1 MPRLRCSQPP
11 DRPQRLDRV
20 PRPRRSYGKTTL
32 SLSSHIQKLTPLS
45 QCGSFGFELKP
56 SDLTPEE
63 AAAIP
68 GILAAWKE
76 INPIVITG
84 SFYRLRLPDDSN
96 WPAVQFVSKEE
107 DKSFVLAFQQHA
119 SIKPAP
125 PPLKMQ
131 GLDGDAR
138 YSSNVF
144 NGTYSGK
151 TLMNS
156 GLNLD
161 FETGDHQSLLIW
173 LYKE

>member
-1 MPRLRCSQPP
+1 M
-11 DRPQRLDRV
+11 
-20 PRPRRSYGKTTL
+20 
-32 SLSSHIQKLTPLS
+32 
-45 QCGSFGFELKP
+45 
-56 SDLTPEE
+56 
-63 AAAIP
+63 
-68 GILAAWKE
+68 
-76 INPIVITG
+76 
-84 SFYRLRLPDDSN
+84 
-96 WPAVQFVSKEE
+96 QFVNKEE

-131 GLDGDAR
+131 GLDADAR

-161 FETGDHQSLLIW
+161 FETGDYQSLLVW